1 MASDPHPQD
10 FTGPAPMR
18 GLRFVGVP
26 YCSTDDCDQYDGKRC
41 MLMGLRPGHICEP
54 AVINLVAKLRRLE
67 AK

>member
-1 MASDPHPQD
+1 MGDDADNPGCTTDPD
-10 FTGPAPMR
+10 T
-18 GLRFVGVP
+18 GVP